1 MLENLTDK
9 VGRALKNLGGPKKLT
24 ASNISNALKE
34 VRQALLSAD
43 VHFKVAK
50 EFIKGVEAKCIGQS
64 IIESVSAREQV
75 IKIINDALIELLG
88 SDATHLEKKRPLKIM
103 MIGLHGSGK
112 TTSSAKLARLLKE
125 KDAYKPA
132 LIACD
137 IYRPAAIDQLETLA
151 RAENCISYSDRKESD
166 VSKIAQT
173 GLKQAK
179 AQGANC
185 FIFDTAGRLQID
197 TDLISEIQKL
207 KTTLIPDEILLVADA
222 ALGQEAVNI
231 AERFHEAVKCT
242 GIILTKLDGDARGGA
257 ALSMKSITGLPI
269 KFMGTGEKSDAFEYF
284 HPDRIASRILG
295 MGDVVSLVEKAQE
308 TIDQKEAEQLA
319 KKIEK
324 SEFNLDDFLK
334 QMQQIKKMGSLGS
347 ITSMLPGMSGVSVG
361 EKEEKKMAQTEA
373 ILLSMTAREKA
384 IPRLLKGS
392 RLTRIAKGSGT
403 QVRDVNALLKQFSQM
418 QKMMKMMRGSK
429 GKQMLNALKGKM
441 VGSPGNG
448 NPFAN

>member
-9 VGRALKNLGGPKKLT
+9 VGRALKNLGGAKKLT

-64 IIESVSAREQV
+64 ITESVSAREQV

-179 AQGANC
+179 EKGANC

-197 TDLISEIQKL
+197 KDLISEIQKL
-207 KTTLIPDEILLVADA
+207 KTILIPDEILLVADA

-441 VGSPGNG
+441 GGSSGHG
-448 NPFAN
+448 NPFAK

>member
-1 MLENLTDK
+1 M
-9 VGRALKNLGGPKKLT
+9 
-24 ASNISNALKE
+24 
-34 VRQALLSAD
+34 
-43 VHFKVAK
+43 
-50 EFIKGVEAKCIGQS
+50 
-64 IIESVSAREQV
+64 
-75 IKIINDALIELLG
+75 
-88 SDATHLEKKRPLKIM
+88 
-103 MIGLHGSGK
+103 
-112 TTSSAKLARLLKE
+112 
-125 KDAYKPA
+125 
-132 LIACD
+132 
-137 IYRPAAIDQLETLA
+137 PAAIDQLETLA

-166 VSKIAQT
+166 VSKIAQS

-207 KTTLIPDEILLVADA
+207 KATLIPDEILLVADA

-384 IPRLLKGS
+384 SPRLLKGS

-441 VGSPGNG
+441 GGSQGHG